1 MGKPLSDF
9 LRYFSLIALL
19 VVSALVLQRSDV
31 GLVGV
36 YDQTRSFT
44 RNIEFDYVDWT
55 LDALGQKLA
64 VGAVKSVDYLP
75 QPAQHDLVIA
85 HTQLL
90 AQIRQLEGEINQVYA
105 DPNIPDAP
113 QRTATRRAK
122 LEEFKSQRD
131 RQAPLV
137 EAIIQQQVRE
147 ILKEY
152 GLTSLGQEFPPVL
165 FQVTSLPRALIVS
178 PRDVIRQDVNLSL
191 MDDLGIEAMV
201 DLEREVEQGLNVSAL
216 VVPIGGVGIYPTMVM
231 STTDLNWLMEVVT
244 HEWIHN
250 YLTLRPLGVR
260 YFETGELRTMNETT
274 ASLAGKELGQAL
286 IARFYPEL
294 MPMPAAVIEPAPQLP
309 EPTDPPRFDFRAEMH
324 ETRVKVDEMLAAG
337 QVEEA
342 ERFMEQ
348 RRQRLWENGYQIRR
362 LNQAY
367 FAFYGA
373 YADGGGGEA
382 GEDPVGPAVVKL
394 REASGS
400 LAEFLQ
406 RISQMTSFAELEQAV
421 ALLP

>member
-1 MGKPLSDF
+1 
-9 LRYFSLIALL
+9 
-19 VVSALVLQRSDV
+19 
-31 GLVGV
+31 
-36 YDQTRSFT
+36 
-44 RNIEFDYVDWT
+44 
-55 LDALGQKLA
+55 
-64 VGAVKSVDYLP
+64 
-75 QPAQHDLVIA
+75 
-85 HTQLL
+85 
-90 AQIRQLEGEINQVYA
+90 
-105 DPNIPDAP
+105 
-113 QRTATRRAK
+113 
-122 LEEFKSQRD
+122 
-131 RQAPLV
+131 
-137 EAIIQQQVRE
+137 
-147 ILKEY
+147 
-152 GLTSLGQEFPPVL
+152 
-165 FQVTSLPRALIVS
+165 
-178 PRDVIRQDVNLSL
+178 
-191 MDDLGIEAMV
+191 
-201 DLEREVEQGLNVSAL
+201 
-216 VVPIGGVGIYPTMVM
+216 
-231 STTDLNWLMEVVT
+231 
-244 HEWIHN
+244 
-250 YLTLRPLGVR
+250 
-260 YFETGELRTMNETT
+260 
-274 ASLAGKELGQAL
+274 
-286 IARFYPEL
+286 
-294 MPMPAAVIEPAPQLP
+294 MPAAVIEPAPQLP